1 MVNRAPVTCE
11 ECGRTV
17 DPESGYHFFGLDGP
31 RTLCADCYQ
40 RRVSEDAGDVNQ
52 DLGADV
58 DQSLP
63 GDPRGES
70 APQWERGHAR

>member
-11 ECGRTV
+11 QCGRPV
-17 DPESGYHFFGLDGP
+17 QPEAGYSFYEPDGP

-40 RRVSEDAGDVNQ
+40 QRVMEDAGDANQ

-58 DQSLP
+58 DESLP
-63 GDPRGES
+63 RLPGTP
-70 APQWERGHAR
+70 